1 MDTLVWILLLIVV
14 VAIAAGLFVVFR
26 RRQRSGDILAAS
38 GPGTSKEVDE

>member
-1 MDTLVWILLLIVV
+1 MDTLIWILALV
-14 VAIAAGLFVVFR
+14 VAVAIVAGLFVAFR